1 MTSGQPPGPGQDAAP
16 GRDTAGGLVP
26 DAALTGLV
34 VVNLVALGAALVLR
48 MSLRDLMLVYWMQSV
63 IIGLMNVIRILRL
76 RDFSTEGLRQ
86 RGRQVPVTPGSKY
99 GVAVFFCLHYGFFH
113 FIYLFFL
120 RTPGRG
126 PEGDP
131 VASYWLAGCAL
142 LFLVQH
148 AFSLRQTL
156 ARDASGRPNLGKL
169 MFLPY
174 LRILPMH
181 LTLIFGL
188 GFLGGGS
195 AALLLFG
202 FLKTLADVG
211 MHVVQQRIMK

>member
-1 MTSGQPPGPGQDAAP
+1 MTSGQPPGPRRDAAP
-16 GRDTAGGLVP
+16 GRGAAGGLVP

-48 MSLRDLMLVYWMQSV
+48 VSLRDLMLVYWVQSV

-76 RDFSTEGLRQ
+76 RDFSTEGFRQ
-86 RGRQVPVTPGSKY
+86 MPATPASKY
-99 GVAVFFCLHYGFFH
+99 GVAVFFCVHYGFFH

-120 RTPGRG
+120 RSPGRG
-126 PEGDP
+126 QAGDP

-142 LFLVQH
+142 LFLLQH

-156 ARDASGRPNLGKL
+156 ARDASGRPNLSKL

-202 FLKTLADVG
+202 FLKTLADAG
-211 MHVVQQRIMK
+211 MHVVQQRIR